1 MFVRCARIG
10 EQALVLDPAEVR
22 TLEQLGRKHDL
33 GALGRPRAHQIAD
46 LANVRDCVV
55 GEGELQRS
63 DGELRHAGTCCEMQW
78 KLPPP
83 VRMWSARRPIA
94 TRSGNSAW
102 TTSTAPRSFGAPYC
116 GTTTTALPM

>member
-22 TLEQLGRKHDL
+22 TLEQLGRKHHL
-33 GALGRPRAHQIAD
+33 GALDCRLVDQLAD
-46 LANVRDCVV
+46 RTNVRDCVV

-63 DGELRHAGTCCEMQW
+63 DGELHAGTCCEMQW

-94 TRSGNSAW
+94 MRSGNSAW
-102 TTSTAPRSFGAPYC
+102 SVSTAPLSFGAPYC

>member
-10 EQALVLDPAEVR
+10 EQALVLDPAEIR
-22 TLEQLGRKHDL
+22 SLEQLGRKHDL
-33 GALGRPRAHQIAD
+33 GALGCRLVDQLAD
-46 LANVRDCVV
+46 GADVRDRVV
-55 GEGELQRS
+55 CEGELQRS
-63 DGELRHAGTCCEMQW
+63 DGELHAGTCCEMQW

-94 TRSGNSAW
+94 TRSGNRAW